1 MEGSIAERT
10 DGWRINDHAVCP
22 DFSLKVRGSLGE
34 TAGHEIEIFRHGRV
48 DLINETE
55 GWGETFC
62 RFEISRMSRANRGT
76 KLYCTLPAMYTVQCT
91 VYQMSE

>member
-22 DFSLKVRGSLGE
+22 DFSVKVRGSLGE

-55 GWGETFC
+55 ERGGD
-62 RFEISRMSRANRGT
+62 RFVDLRSLHEQGPYGNLV
-76 KLYCTLPAMYTVQCT
+76 LYSTSSH
-91 VYQMSE
+91 VYHMSELIYWT

>member
-1 MEGSIAERT
+1 MEEREHSTVEKNWQMEEKIEELTDRWKEVEKNWQREGSIAERT

-22 DFSLKVRGSLGE
+22 DFSVKVRGSLGE

-55 GWGETFC
+55 E
-62 RFEISRMSRANRGT
+62 RGGIV
-76 KLYCTLPAMYTVQCT
+76 L
-91 VYQMSE
+91 

>member
-22 DFSLKVRGSLGE
+22 DFSVKVRGSLGE

-62 RFEISRMSRANRGT
+62 RFEISA
-76 KLYCTLPAMYTVQCT
+76 
-91 VYQMSE
+91 